1 MTRKEIKEGRMRM
14 KNKKID
20 WQLVGTIAFIVV
32 TILILVIVV
41 VLKVWVFCEYA
52 DTPISEVPSWVIP
65 WLE

>member
-1 MTRKEIKEGRMRM
+1 MM
-14 KNKKID
+14 KKID

-41 VLKVWVFCEYA
+41 VLKVWVICEYA
-52 DTPISEVPSWVIP
+52 DTPISEVPSWAIP